1 MLAAEALLLLLLLLL
16 LLVLLLLLLVE
27 VEELLLGGPAVQ
39 VLLLRADQS
48 LARDQVAAQLLLLLL
63 AGAQQLRVL
72 ARIRVVRSGDVLL
85 TRGALLVLVVVVVV
99 VEVMLLLLL
108 LEVLRVELVR
118 LLARRLVE
126 LVVAELVVMEVEM
139 VELAALRGRRNA
151 RVNHVLHRAWRL
163 GLLAAA
169 HVAGVVAQLV
179 LLKLLMLVVLL
190 VMLLV
195 MLLLQLAKVPCARRR
210 ALESIGGGGDLVGSV
225 RVAGGVV
232 VVSVIV
238 AALGAACVCLVCVGA
253 VDLVRRVE
261 GAGKVLGPAKLE
273 QRVLLLARRLLQVL
287 AGELEGVEGL
297 LLLLLLVAVHY
308 GVVQVLVPNLVLVDG
323 QRWAHGVEELAV
335 CGREL
340 VVVSG
345 LFARWGRLVAGQRGA
360 VVCWRALLLLLALP
374 LREC

>member
-151 RVNHVLHRAWRL
+151 RVNHVLHRARRL

-190 VMLLV
+190 VMLLL
-195 MLLLQLAKVPCARRR
+195 LLLQLAKVPCARRR